1 MSPPP
6 IQIFPFEVHCNHF
19 STKNTLFSS
28 DIVSVFFLNLVF
40 YTVKKLFFSKFRR
53 LHNFKYGLILTLWC
67 QLWTRTGAFP
77 AFAEFELG
85 SILQSPS
92 DSPYLHWILVLYP
105 HVGNILMNDINLQSL
120 CLLYIIWHLLTL
132 CFMEFIKMLIKFYIF
147 SVQHH
152 HVCFCRG
159 S

>member
-40 YTVKKLFFSKFRR
+40 YTVKKLFFPKFRR

-77 AFAEFELG
+77 AFAEFELC
-85 SILQSPS
+85 SILRTYTGYNCTLPPCGKHFDERYKPS
-92 DSPYLHWILVLYP
+92 EFMSSLYYMTFT
-105 HVGNILMNDINLQSL
+105 HT
-120 CLLYIIWHLLTL
+120 LLYGI
-132 CFMEFIKMLIKFYIF
+132 YQD
-147 SVQHH
+147 VN
-152 HVCFCRG
+152 
-159 S
+159 